1 MCVALFSVFYM
12 LLQND
17 NFVRITYVWRL
28 LSGEWQYS
36 HANESNLATVKED
49 VKQNANCCD
58 VI

>member
-1 MCVALFSVFYM
+1 MCVALFSVFYI

-17 NFVRITYVWRL
+17 NFIRITCVCRL
-28 LSGEWQYS
+28 LSVEWQYS

-58 VI
+58 VT